1 MSLAGGICAPL
12 AVVIQAELEEKFT
25 EDILLKLKT
34 AICPFTNSE
43 ICEMTNNLSLY
54 KLFAVLSIF

>member
-1 MSLAGGICAPL
+1 MRLA
-12 AVVIQAELEEKFT
+12 AVKQAELEEKFT

-34 AICPFTNSE
+34 PICPFTKFNSK